1 MKAISALTNIHTHGL
16 FGDYQGK
23 NKNDLVTISEPEKLQ
38 IIQIV
43 HYRKSSLRVS
53 SLKIMNLNFPLI
65 PMQVISNN
73 DTRILW
79 SAPDSWLLVSTK
91 KNILNLVKNVC
102 DEKNFAIT
110 NLSDSRAIIEI
121 KGKDSKE
128 ILKKGCPINLNEFKL
143 NNCANSVFHNVAITI
158 DMINDNPETFRIFS
172 LRSFGESFYHHIT
185 DAALEF
191 GYNGV

>member
-91 KNILNLVKNVC
+91 KDI
-102 DEKNFAIT
+102 
-110 NLSDSRAIIEI
+110 
-121 KGKDSKE
+121 
-128 ILKKGCPINLNEFKL
+128 
-143 NNCANSVFHNVAITI
+143 
-158 DMINDNPETFRIFS
+158 
-172 LRSFGESFYHHIT
+172 
-185 DAALEF
+185 
-191 GYNGV
+191 